1 MRAPWGCAD
10 SEVERE
16 KLCLSF
22 RRSSSIFLGRGLSS
36 PARSG
41 SRGVAARRE
50 PLLAL
55 PAPAPSVPQARG
67 FPALRLGVLPSLR
80 PSPGQGPPEPASG
93 YRGGWRSSALPLCL
107 LAYWVPGG
115 VGHPVS
121 SHYCCTAPSFVGLSS
136 EDHRDLSAQLEE
148 PPRRR
153 GVATP
158 PQQAPATAS
167 GAAML
172 PVILRQLKYTTK
184 TATRAEP
191 IHPAHRIA

>member
-67 FPALRLGVLPSLR
+67 SPALRLGVLPSLR

-93 YRGGWRSSALPLCL
+93 CRGGWRSSALPLCL
-107 LAYWVPGG
+107 LAYWVPRWGW
-115 VGHPVS
+115 S
-121 SHYCCTAPSFVGLSS
+121 SSLLSLLLYCSQFSRTLS
-136 EDHRDLSAQLEE
+136 EDHRDPSAQPEE
-148 PPRRR
+148 PPHCR
-153 GVATP
+153 GLDYSSS
-158 PQQAPATAS
+158 AS
-167 GAAML
+167 
-172 PVILRQLKYTTK
+172 
-184 TATRAEP
+184 
-191 IHPAHRIA
+191 